1 MKPQF
6 VGMLSVLF
14 FVGCAVSFIR
24 KTGNIEEW
32 PPTAPSVV
40 IERFSKLHK

>member
-1 MKPQF
+1 MKPDF
-6 VGMLSVLF
+6 VGMLPVLC
-14 FVGCAVSFIR
+14 FVDCAVSFIR

-40 IERFSKLHK
+40 IERFLKLHK